1 MLQMDTSTNCFP
13 GNEDGCRASE
23 GSATPSLVWAD
34 GARQST
40 DVQCSHG
47 PWPGTACDK
56 VFRADAPLRVLL
68 TMNTTEEKTRN
79 TQTGVWTNTGGGNV
93 LWAQH
98 ADQTQGVEV
107 ANSAKCF
114 PFPNCGSNNAAG
126 GGLAPGAIAAL
137 SVFGVL
143 AVLAAVLAFVYFTR
157 AHHKLGAALKRS
169 AQESLR
175 ETPLTSVEA
184 RYAVEPSTIRYKLRV

>member
-1 MLQMDTSTNCFP
+1 MDPSTNCFP
-13 GNEDGCRASE
+13 GQEDGCRAAE

-34 GARQST
+34 GSRQST

-56 VFRADAPLRVLL
+56 VFRGDAPLRVLL
-68 TMNTTEEKTRN
+68 TMNFTPEKTRN
-79 TQTGVWTNTGGGNV
+79 ATTGVWSNTGAGNV

-137 SVFGVL
+137 AIFGL
-143 AVLAAVLAFVYFTR
+143 FAVLAAVLAFVYFAR
-157 AHHKLGAALKRS
+157 AHHRMGAVLNER
-169 AQESLR
+169 AQDVLR

-184 RYAVEPSTIRYKLRV
+184 RDAVEPNRHRRYMARV